1 MYNYLPAGLH
11 IESGY
16 TDNKKLVKGLRN
28 RRGSQNYVM
37 TAHIESAGDM
47 LELETIR
54 KAVKIINM
62 EAKRAEESSYRNP
75 LNSRFPRYRV
85 KCQGRGPRASVA
97 RAEGVHPRRY
107 DRSLPLSKAERMDV
121 YIYEQS

>member
-1 MYNYLPAGLH
+1 MY
-11 IESGY
+11 
-16 TDNKKLVKGLRN
+16 DKGLTNVNKRT

-37 TAHIESAGDM
+37 TAHVESAGDM
-47 LELETIR
+47 LELENIR

-62 EAKRAEESSYRNP
+62 EQKKLESSYGYPDRINA
-75 LNSRFPRYRV
+75 LPRYRV

-121 YIYEQS
+121 YIYEQT